1 MCGMKTIT
9 LVVAL
14 ILAASG
20 PVRAHDHSQLQT
32 FATCAGR
39 LSAVMEY
46 QWMFDGDAS
55 ERTKVQRA
63 TVLELISAIMDP
75 QMGRQVLSWR
85 LSGKQA
91 QNQLLTRG
99 TFNDDAQD
107 ATWAMAQALRFEQE
121 CTGLLLS

>member
-1 MCGMKTIT
+1 MRGMKTLT
-9 LVVAL
+9 FVFAL
-14 ILAASG
+14 ISALAG
-20 PVRAHDHSQLQT
+20 PVRAYDHSQLQT

-55 ERTKVQRA
+55 ERTKEQRT
-63 TVLELISAIMDP
+63 TVLELMSAIMDP

-91 QNQLLTRG
+91 QYVLLTRG
-99 TFNDDAQD
+99 TFNEDAED
-107 ATWAMAQALRFEQE
+107 ATWAMSQASYFEKE